1 MNEGYGLERIRQTEE
16 QIKEALVVLEERKET
31 N

>member
-16 QIKEALVVLEERKET
+16 QIKEALVVFEERKET